1 MVQQVNYEVQ
11 VQQNGRWSIHARF
24 AGHQK
29 DGAVEEAKQLDQ
41 LPNVEAVKV
50 IKEVYDTDQGFHNE
64 FIIYKSAGMKSTVA
78 QEAEKVSGG
87 HSGPMHREETWLRH
101 HDDEE
106 DEGDDFDAAPA
117 RAASKRAKKGK
128 KKKGSSLTTIVVKL
142 LLVVLFSLGLAAM
155 FAWLAAE
162 LFGGT
167 KLFGV
172 RMVGNAESNML
183 IGVFIFTFLTS
194 AAAMA
199 ITVMKGESLDTSRRR
214 GGFFSGTAKARP
226 AAQKPAAAKKPAA
239 PATAQ
244 PTPTTDALDRLDEAM
259 RGVGE
264 YKLDEAAKTAEDQAV
279 SERLQAELNKG
290 KEKPAEEE
298 KTTARGFVL
307 DAQTQAKPA
316 AEVEPPSLSP
326 QAQQQKTY
334 VMNFLSKG
342 LGGAIDKK
350 KLDNFNK
357 FGVNLFL
364 AGACEVLAQN
374 KGLDVLS
381 RSRIL
386 GEGVQVMGFKKSH
399 AASFADRYEEY
410 LMADARYMQM
420 FQAGRNAMNIYA
432 TDETAAPKLLESALT
447 EWNKPKQREAQA
459 GPVTVLFTDIAGS
472 TAMTQTLGD
481 AGAQQV
487 VRAHNRIVREAL
499 SATAGK
505 EIKHTG
511 DGIMASFAKTSD
523 GVDAAI
529 QMQRE
534 VAAHNQHNPNLP
546 LHLKIGLNAGE
557 PIAEDNDL
565 FGTTVQLSARIVD
578 KAKADQI
585 FVSEIVRGIC
595 AGKTYKF
602 INRGGF
608 PMKGF
613 GDDVILYEVM
623 WNEAAAS
630 QAAAGGAQGQA
641 RNFAPT
647 QQHQPAAQGAK
658 PV

>member
-1 MVQQVNYEVQ
+1 MVQTVNYEVQ
-11 VQQNGRWSIHARF
+11 VQQSGRWSIHARF
-24 AGHQK
+24 GGHQK
-29 DGAVEEAKQLDQ
+29 EGAVEEAKQLDQ

-50 IKEVYDTDQGFHNE
+50 IKEVYDTEQGFHNE
-64 FIIYKSAGMKSTVA
+64 FIVYKSAGLKSGVA
-78 QEAEKVSGG
+78 QEVEKVSGG
-87 HSGPMHREETWLRH
+87 LSGPSQREETWLRQH
-101 HDDEE
+101 QDEE
-106 DEGDDFDAAPA
+106 EAGGDFDATPV
-117 RAASKRAKKGK
+117 RAAAKGGKKGRK
-128 KKKGSSLTTIVVKL
+128 KKKASSLTTVIVKL
-142 LLVVLFSLGLAAM
+142 LLVVLFSICLAAIA
-155 FAWLAAE
+155 AWLAAE

-172 RMVGNAESNML
+172 RIVGNAESNML
-183 IGVFIFTFLTS
+183 IGVFVLTFLIS
-194 AAAMA
+194 ATGMA
-199 ITVMKGESLDTSRRR
+199 ITVMKGETLQAPSRR
-214 GGFFSGTAKARP
+214 SGLFAAKAKPRP
-226 AAQKPAAAKKPAA
+226 TAQAAAKKPAA
-239 PATAQ
+239 GPPAPAQ
-244 PTPTTDALDRLDEAM
+244 PKPTPDALERLDEAM
-259 RGVGE
+259 KGVGE
-264 YKLDEAAKTAEDQAV
+264 YKLDEAAKAAEDKAV
-279 SERLQAELNKG
+279 SDRLQAELNKG
-290 KEKPAEEE
+290 KEKPTEEE
-298 KTTARGFVL
+298 KAAARGVVL
-307 DAQTQAKPA
+307 DAQTHAKPA
-316 AEVEPPSLSP
+316 NELEPPPLP
-326 QAQQQKTY
+326 PHAQQQKAY

-342 LGGAIDKK
+342 LGGNIDKK

-364 AGACEVLAQN
+364 AGACEVLAQTKN
-374 KGLDVLS
+374 LDILA

-386 GEGVQVMGFKKSH
+386 GEAVQVMGFKKSH

-432 TDETAAPKLLESALT
+432 TDETAAPKLLETALAD
-447 EWNKPKQREAQA
+447 WNKPKQREAQA
-459 GPVTVLFTDIAGS
+459 GPVTVLFTDISGS

-499 SATAGK
+499 SANAGK

-546 LHLKIGLNAGE
+546 LHIKIGINAGE

-595 AGKTYKF
+595 AGKQYKF

-613 GDDVILYEVM
+613 GDDVILYEVV
-623 WNEAAAS
+623 WNDAMSA
-630 QAAAGGAQGQA
+630 QAAAPGGQGQA
-641 RNFAPT
+641 RSFVPT
-647 QQHQPAAQGAK
+647 QQPQAAQGAK
-658 PV
+658 TA